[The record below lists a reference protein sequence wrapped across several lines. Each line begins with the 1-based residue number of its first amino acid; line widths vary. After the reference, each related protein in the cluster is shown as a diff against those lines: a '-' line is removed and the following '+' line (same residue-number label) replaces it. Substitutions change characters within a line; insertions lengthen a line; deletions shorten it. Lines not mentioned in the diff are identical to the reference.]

1 MPRNEELEALL
12 QAQYDWEGA
21 WPQEKTVYQERFN
34 RLIKHHVRKFNAT
47 AAARGKRQITEVE
60 LREAIGTR
68 YFQFK
73 KARDRELSK
82 RLTP

>member
-1 MPRNEELEALL
+1 MSRNKELEALL

-21 WPQEKTVYQERFN
+21 WPQEKAAYQEKFDRLVRHFARRFN
-34 RLIKHHVRKFNAT
+34 GT
-47 AAARGKRQITEVE
+47 AAARGKRLITETE
-60 LREAIGTR
+60 LREAIGER

>member
-21 WPQEKTVYQERFN
+21 WPQEKAAYQERFD
-34 RLIKHHVRKFNAT
+34 RLIKSHVRKYNAM
-47 AAARGKRQITEVE
+47 AAARGKRPIRESE
-60 LREAIGTR
+60 LREAISDR